1 MLGARYKVH
10 GWGFCF
16 RVELISYRVWAMVG
30 ADTGRV
36 EQPSLA
42 RGIHT
47 EEASDLMEPL

>member
-1 MLGARYKVH
+1 
-10 GWGFCF
+10 
-16 RVELISYRVWAMVG
+16 MVG

-42 RGIHT
+42 RGKHT